1 MITTWILEIPP
12 LSLRWTRITRVYNL
26 KFNNGLPRKIPLWND
41 CLSNFGIGWV
51 QQVQQNWVRQLWCG
65 FSPCLCCFKC
75 QNNKTGKRDIFHPC
89 TAHQSSLRILG
100 GNNQLSSDFW
110 SVIIKACL
118 KGNHQILITIIGE
131 RASLKL
137 KRKHS
142 SDCETNCDKSKE
154 KNINLRSW
162 MLIAKEWSFKSTC
175 DVDSSTLPIK
185 SLARS
190 DKVRNVCGTI
200 SWSMKGQVKQFAST
214 VGRTLVSSGLDN

>member
-1 MITTWILEIPP
+1 MIAFLILGLAGSNRYNKFGYVNCDVDFRNVFVASNVRTTKPE
-12 LSLRWTRITRVYNL
+12 RGTFFITAL
-26 KFNNGLPRKIPLWND
+26 
-41 CLSNFGIGWV
+41 
-51 QQVQQNWVRQLWCG
+51 
-65 FSPCLCCFKC
+65 
-75 QNNKTGKRDIFHPC
+75 
-89 TAHQSSLRILG
+89 QSSLHILG
-100 GNNQLSSDFW
+100 GDNQLSSDFW

-175 DVDSSTLPIK
+175 DVDSSMLPIK

-190 DKVRNVCGTI
+190 DKVRKVCGTT
-200 SWSMKGQVKQFAST
+200 SWSMKGPVKQFAST
-214 VGRTLVSSGLDN
+214 VGRNLVSSGMLTMTKDWIFFQTYPRRSHTVKFFWGEGGR